1 MVFLF
6 FFFSSAVF
14 LTIRDIIKYV
24 YFPFCEGSSCWRIQS
39 LQLAVKKVETL
50 RIPGP
55 VLLSLARGGC

>member
-24 YFPFCEGSSCWRIQS
+24 YFPFCGGSSCWRIQS

-50 RIPGP
+50 KR
-55 VLLSLARGGC
+55 